1 MIRKIIVISTFMI
14 VAAGCTK
21 LHETFKGDQ
30 PDLATS
36 GGTPNIDA
44 LLTGV
49 YNSLQ
54 THFPGPGK
62 SVCTFRN
69 DYG

>member
-1 MIRKIIVISTFMI
+1 MI

-44 LLTGV
+44 LLKRC
-49 YNSLQ
+49 L
-54 THFPGPGK
+54 
-62 SVCTFRN
+62 
-69 DYG
+69 